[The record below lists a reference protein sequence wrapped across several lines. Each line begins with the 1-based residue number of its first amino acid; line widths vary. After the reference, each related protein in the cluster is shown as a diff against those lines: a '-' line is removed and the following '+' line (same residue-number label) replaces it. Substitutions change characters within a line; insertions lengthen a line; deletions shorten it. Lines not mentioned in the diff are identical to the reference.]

1 MGTREGVAV
10 KIEKDAKLK
19 LDEMNRQLSSNK
31 EIVIQEILNFVY
43 DIEPKIHKNYRQD

>member
-10 KIEKDAKLK
+10 KIEKDAKSK
-19 LDEMNRQLSSNK
+19 LDEMNRQLASNK

-43 DIEPKIHKNYRQD
+43 DIEPKVHKNYKI